1 MRARKRIITRRRL
14 FTVLLCLTL
23 ITTVISIG
31 ACRGNST
38 PATPTATPTLAP
50 GRPSGGA
57 VINTDSIVTAKIQ
70 SIAKVS
76 ASSWELNVLIENTL
90 SMNDLPNPVKDSVG
104 KVVSVMTDQDMTSY
118 KVNDVVTAKIK
129 DVGDV
134 DLPGAIVLYIYD
146 VALNATP

>member
-1 MRARKRIITRRRL
+1 MITKRRL

-31 ACRGNST
+31 ACRGNSI
-38 PATPTATPTLAP
+38 PATPTPTL
-50 GRPSGGA
+50 GRPDGGA

-70 SIAKVS
+70 SIAKAS
-76 ASSWELNVLIENTL
+76 ADTWKLDVLIENTL
-90 SMNDLPNPVKDSVG
+90 GVNNLPNPVKDSVG

-146 VALNATP
+146 VALNAP

>member
-1 MRARKRIITRRRL
+1 MITTRRL

-38 PATPTATPTLAP
+38 PAPPTPTP
-50 GRPSGGA
+50 GSPGGGA
-57 VINTDSIVTAKIQ
+57 VIKTDSFVTARIQ
-70 SIAKVS
+70 SIAKAS
-76 ASSWELNVLIENTL
+76 ADSWKLDVLIENIQDV
-90 SMNDLPNPVKDSVG
+90 NDLPNPVKDSFG